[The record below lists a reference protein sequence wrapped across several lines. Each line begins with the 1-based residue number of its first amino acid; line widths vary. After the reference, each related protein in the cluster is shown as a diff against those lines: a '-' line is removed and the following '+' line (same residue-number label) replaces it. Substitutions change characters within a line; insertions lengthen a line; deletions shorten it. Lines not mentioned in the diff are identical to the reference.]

1 MAAGVAV
8 VAGLLAVVLS
18 GAPRLT
24 RPVHTAWEPARPL
37 PRGAVAGAGGPAG
50 AWRLASYLVSA
61 GWRENTAGPEPGSL
75 TCPTATTCYVE
86 GDNAT
91 SDSGPADMDT
101 MYVSYDGAVSWN
113 ALPVPAGITFTSA
126 LSCGSAA
133 SCAAGALDHGQPVF
147 VSTAD
152 GAHSWTIDPLP
163 AGDGQIVQ
171 LSCPSATTCAGLV
184 TATPPAPPQQYFT
197 GVKLLAT
204 TDGGRRFATSAF
216 PAGAFMQDVSCPTTT
231 GCVAVGVNNIDTPT
245 RGVALTTSDA
255 GAHWSPG
262 TLPAGYRRPIP
273 ALHLRRC
280 EPLLHDRRCPLAK
293 RLRMDGYGG
302 DRRRRPHLDA
312 ATVSG
317 QRPQPGDVRNRL
329 PHHEDLLHLG
339 RGGDTTAGRHRGQ
352 RRLAGDPHHP
362 RRRPDLEP
370 GHLRRPRARAAR
382 DAGRP
387 QRLPVG
393 RRHPVPA
400 ARRVHRTRRRQP
412 GFEVHRGLRL
422 PEHALAGADPMI
434 PIRRTVRRDGGR
446 DRLDTDPVAFQ
457 RLPRRAHPLPHPT
470 ERSRPTRYMFLNLP
484 KCGKKAILI
493 ALSGHAGTGGM

>member
-1 MAAGVAV
+1 MKAPVDAARLLRESNPVPDDAFAGAAGDLLGRATFERITGRSPEPPTATGRAPRRRLLLRLAAVAAGVAV
-8 VAGLLAVVLS
+8 VAGLLAVLLS

-147 VSTAD
+147 VTTAD

-163 AGDGQIVQ
+163 AGDGQIVE

-184 TATPPAPPQQYFT
+184 TATPPTPPQQYYT
-197 GVKLLAT
+197 GVKFLAT

-216 PAGAFMQDVSCPTTT
+216 PAGAFVQDVSCPTTT
-231 GCVAVGVNNIDTPT
+231 GCVALGVNNIDTPT

-262 TLPAGYRRPIP
+262 TLPAGMTVAPSP
-273 ALHLRRC
+273 PFTC
-280 EPLLHDRRCPLAK
+280 V
-293 RLRMDGYGG
+293 
-302 DRRRRPHLDA
+302 DA
-312 ATVSG
+312 SHCFMV
-317 QRPQPGDVRNRL
+317 GDVRSPNAY
-329 PHHEDLLHLG
+329 EW
-339 RGGDTTAGRHRGQ
+339 TAT
-352 RRLAGDPHHP
+352 AVT
-362 RRRPDLEP
+362 
-370 GHLRRPRARAAR
+370 A
-382 DAGRP
+382 
-387 QRLPVG
+387 
-393 RRHPVPA
+393 
-400 ARRVHRTRRRQP
+400 
-412 GFEVHRGLRL
+412 
-422 PEHALAGADPMI
+422 
-434 PIRRTVRRDGGR
+434 DGGR
-446 DRLDTDPVAFQ
+446 TWTQRPFPASAPNPVMSGIACPTTRTCYTSGEEAVPQRVGTGVNDDSPVVLITHDAGLTWNRVTFAVPAHVPPAMRADPNAFLSVGDIQ
-457 RLPRRAHPLPHPT
+457 CPQPDA
-470 ERSRPTRYMFLNLP
+470 
-484 KCGKKAILI
+484 CI
-493 ALSGHAGTGGM
+493 ALGAASQGSKSTAVYAYRSTP